1 MAQKAKARNQAL
13 KDIAKDLPAI
23 RHINDLGEPEVLSVS
38 ANQLKSKKNVYLNRM
53 VGIRE

>member
-38 ANQLKSKKNVYLNRM
+38 ANQLK
-53 VGIRE
+53 